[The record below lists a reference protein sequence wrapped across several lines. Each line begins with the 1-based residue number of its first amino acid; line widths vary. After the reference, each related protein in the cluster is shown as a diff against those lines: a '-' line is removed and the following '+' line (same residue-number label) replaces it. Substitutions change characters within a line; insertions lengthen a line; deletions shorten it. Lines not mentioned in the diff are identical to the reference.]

1 MAKKTAVQKLHVDKQ
16 THVVSP
22 IPEGF
27 PGAKNAHTMVVST
40 PLEVDGIMR
49 RVPKGRLTTLD
60 EVRAFLAHEY
70 DADIACPLSTGI
82 FINIAAAAA
91 EEMRAQG
98 EGDITPYWRT
108 LKPGGRLNE
117 KYPGGVEA
125 QKAMLEAEGF
135 AVVARK
141 GVYVVQDYEQAL
153 CKLQFAPTKTV
164 VRSRYCA
171 ARDGTAPPGQ

>member
-1 MAKKTAVQKLHVDKQ
+1 MAKKTAIQKLHVDKQ

-27 PGAKNAHTMVVST
+27 PGARHAHSMVIST
-40 PLEVDGIMR
+40 PLEVNSIMR
-49 RVPKGRLTTLD
+49 RVPEGQVTTLD
-60 EVRAFLAHEY
+60 EVRTFLAREY

-98 EGDITPYWRT
+98 EAGTTPYWRT
-108 LKPGGRLNE
+108 LKSGGRLNE

-135 AVVARK
+135 EVVTRK
-141 GVYVVQDYEQAL
+141 GVWVVQDYEQAL
-153 CKLQFAPTKTV
+153 CKLA
-164 VRSRYCA
+164 S
-171 ARDGTAPPGQ
+171 